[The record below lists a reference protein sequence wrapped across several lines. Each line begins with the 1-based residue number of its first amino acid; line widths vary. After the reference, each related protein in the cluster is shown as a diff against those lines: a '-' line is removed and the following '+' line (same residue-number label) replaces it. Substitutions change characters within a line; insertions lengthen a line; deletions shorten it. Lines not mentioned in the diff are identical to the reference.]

1 MNDDAFRWLA
11 YADENFASAQLN
23 LNSSLFNPCLQSC
36 QQAIEKWLK
45 ALLLF
50 MGKPIRKTHQIV
62 DIISEIKL
70 ARDDVSFDENDV
82 AFIDSIYLP
91 SKYPFDSAFA
101 SFEPTA
107 SMCQKAINIAS
118 NVNQQVVKALGK

>member
-1 MNDDAFRWLA
+1 MNDDTIRWLA
-11 YADENFASAQLN
+11 YADENFASAQLTLDSALYN
-23 LNSSLFNPCLQSC
+23 TSLQNT

-50 MGKPIRKTHQIV
+50 KGKPIKKTHQMV
-62 DIISEIKL
+62 DVMYDIRL
-70 ARDDVSFDENDV
+70 ALIDIYINENDV

-101 SFEPTA
+101 SFEPTDE
-107 SMCQKAINIAS
+107 MCQKAINIAA
-118 NVNQQVVKALGK
+118 NVHQQVMNIIGI